1 MRSTLQLN
9 IINRFNISLR
19 VRILLLTAVQIFLS
33 LVCIMIF
40 THICILQEWI
50 VKSVWFVFT
59 SVAILLCTI
68 IAWLFIRL
76 YVNSL
81 AIDIIF
87 AVLLNI
93 FLPITLCIISLIFV
107 PLWCEISMCVSV
119 CMAVFTGL
127 FAIKMDLWRPSSSKW
142 LISMLAS
149 IVIVGI
155 ISSIVLALQIY
166 NEISMRVLA
175 FCALLGSLYMIF
187 TLVQLVWKDKVAR
200 SKYIFIS
207 SFLYL
212 FFFGVFF
219 FILVV
224 SPSKNFP
231 PNPTNNTGNYY
242 FELIK
247 PFHFLNVSH
256 RSRQ

>member
-166 NEISMRVLA
+166 NE
-175 FCALLGSLYMIF
+175 MIF